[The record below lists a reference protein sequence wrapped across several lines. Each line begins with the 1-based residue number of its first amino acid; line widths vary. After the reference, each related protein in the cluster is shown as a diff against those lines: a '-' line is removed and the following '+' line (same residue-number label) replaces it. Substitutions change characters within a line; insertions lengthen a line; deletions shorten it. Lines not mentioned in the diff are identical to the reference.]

1 MTPIRLEG
9 DDEDEDEDGDV
20 DDVDEED
27 EESTPVP
34 RSKRDAVMYVSLKF
48 SAYLSQISRNLPV
61 SALLENLLARNQ
73 DSGKEWARDLT
84 IAMAMTVHLNLR
96 IRS

>member
-9 DDEDEDEDGDV
+9 DDEDEDEDNDGD
-20 DDVDEED
+20 DGDEEEDEED

-48 SAYLSQISRNLPV
+48 IAYLYHATYLC
-61 SALLENLLARNQ
+61 LLC
-73 DSGKEWARDLT
+73 
-84 IAMAMTVHLNLR
+84 
-96 IRS
+96 